1 VSTADEKRE
10 RAVAIIR
17 LCTEVRP
24 DMLAADAMR
33 LIESNLTIDDV
44 RAELGLPR
52 QNGHD
57 AGAAETR

>member
-1 VSTADEKRE
+1 M
-10 RAVAIIR
+10 R

-24 DMLAADAMR
+24 DMLAGDVMQ

-52 QNGHD
+52 SNGHD
-57 AGAAETR
+57 AAAA